1 MVPIRYLRLMEDK
14 VISKAQRRAQVWKT
28 FGAAIFITL
37 SFFFLTSPA
46 SAACI
51 SAGSVYC
58 DTTEIA
64 AFKGNTFQNT
74 YTSNN
79 FVSGVGDTLQS
90 LGNSFDTDRLVAT
103 LTEHRGTVTLDLKYY
118 TSFDGND
125 EGARYADI
133 FLGNNPTSPN
143 TFGYAISLGDE
154 AVNGGTS
161 KGFYKVSSAS
171 EKTSE
176 QIWASKAGT
185 YGGEFKGT
193 DGIWRSSPTVVT
205 AAATQNPTTNEFTT
219 TVVQSTSAADP
230 GYGYLV
236 EAKIS
241 ASATDFN
248 ALFGSGL
255 SIFWGTAD
263 CSNDAIEALVSY
275 TPVHVPEPVTLSL
288 FTAGLASAAAVRRR
302 RKKTAN

>member
-1 MVPIRYLRLMEDK
+1 MENK
-14 VISKAQRRAQVWKT
+14 LISKATRSVPVRTTVA
-28 FGAAIFITL
+28 AAILVSL
-37 SFFFLTSPA
+37 SFLFLASPA

-58 DTTEIA
+58 DTTQVA
-64 AFKGNTFQNT
+64 AFNGTTFQST
-74 YTSNN
+74 YSGNN
-79 FVSGVGDTLQS
+79 FVSGIGDTLQS
-90 LGNSFDTDRLVAT
+90 PGNNFNTDRLVAT
-103 LTEHRGTVTLDLKYY
+103 LTEHRGTVTLDLQYY

-125 EGARYADI
+125 QGARYADI

-161 KGFYKVSSAS
+161 KGFYKVSSTS

-176 QIWASKAGT
+176 QIWASKAAT

-193 DGIWRSSPTVVT
+193 DGVWRTSPTVVT
-205 AAATQNPTTNEFTT
+205 TAAIQNSTTQEFTT
-219 TVVQSTSAADP
+219 TVSETTSSADP

-236 EAKIS
+236 DAKIS

-248 ALFGSGL
+248 ALFGNGL
-255 SIFWGTAD
+255 SVFWGTAD

-275 TPVHVPEPVTLSL
+275 TPVHVPEPMTMSL
-288 FTAGLASAAAVRRR
+288 FTAGLTGAAAIRRR
-302 RKKTAN
+302 RKKQAKFSI